1 MRAYLNA
8 EGLEREEKLL
18 EGLSNAAL
26 ALSQSMDAAT
36 AKERAST
43 ALLLRSVAARV
54 GAATVTGP
62 RRTKRVGSLRARD
75 GDGGGEAAA

>member
-26 ALSQSMDAAT
+26 ALSTSMDGAT

-54 GAATVTGP
+54 NAATCEGAAKDKKVAAING
-62 RRTKRVGSLRARD
+62 AAD
-75 GDGGGEAAA
+75 GLEASA

>member
-26 ALSQSMDAAT
+26 ALSKSMDGAT

-54 GAATVTGP
+54 GAATCDWAAMDE
-62 RRTKRVGSLRARD
+62 RVGAITGAAD
-75 GDGGGEAAA
+75 GLEV